1 MDERILSDDG
11 HWWWDGRNWLPVE
24 ENTHEPINQ
33 TLKADGSVEDK
44 SSESSKRP
52 SSGPP
57 DFSPV
62 KEPITMT
69 NVVVVDS
76 DPVLLDNDGLIK
88 PIQKI
93 STKKP
98 PSSLRIILIVIISL
112 FLLFSLLLLFGYW
125 SIPSELRD
133 SFVFSG

>member
-1 MDERILSDDG
+1 
-11 HWWWDGRNWLPVE
+11 
-24 ENTHEPINQ
+24 
-33 TLKADGSVEDK
+33 
-44 SSESSKRP
+44 
-52 SSGPP
+52 
-57 DFSPV
+57 
-62 KEPITMT
+62 MT